1 MKKITLLFASFA
13 LLVGFSNY
21 AIGQAQPPNGNFETW
36 TNANKAEHWTSSVN
50 FIMEI
55 NFMEQSTT
63 AQEGTYATKIETQDF
78 MGNVIPGICTYGE
91 INVNIATQ
99 SAVIEGGKAFT
110 EKPSKFTGWY
120 QYAPAGADSM
130 IVFCLLTKYNSVAG
144 VRDTIGGVA
153 FITTQTVSS
162 FTQFE
167 EDFEYWITDQAP
179 DTMNIMI
186 LSSGH
191 TATAGSYILIDDLK
205 FEYDNVSVNNVERI
219 DYYMYPNPSNGIF
232 NISLAKKEQT
242 TFTVFNHLGKK
253 ILESSTSELYNIID
267 LSGLSKGIYLL
278 EISNGKTKQVEKLVL
293 Q

>member
-1 MKKITLLFASFA
+1 MKKLTLFFAGVTFLLYANFSF
-13 LLVGFSNY
+13 
-21 AIGQAQPPNGNFETW
+21 GQAQPPNGNFETW

-50 FIMEI
+50 FIIEI

-63 AQEGTYATKIETQDF
+63 AQEGIYATKIETQDF
-78 MGNVIPGICTYGE
+78 MGNVIPGICTYGN

-130 IVFCLLTKYNSVAG
+130 IVFCLLTKFNTVAG
-144 VRDTIGGVA
+144 VRDTIGGAA

-191 TATAGSYILIDDLK
+191 TATAGSYVLIDDLK
-205 FEYDNVSVNNVERI
+205 FEYDNVSIENSNRI

-232 NISLAKKEQT
+232 NISLAKNELT
-242 TFTVFNHLGKK
+242 TFIVYNHMGQKV
-253 ILESSTSELYNIID
+253 LESSSSELYNVID
-267 LSGLSKGIYLL
+267 LSGLSKGVYLL
-278 EISNGKTKQVEKLVL
+278 EINNGKSKQVEKLML